1 MKFQP
6 REHRV
11 SVEIDDVSSLPKM
24 YSRRTLP
31 FFFSY
36 QELFCDF
43 NRSRVRKGRM
53 RSGACLRLEF
63 CLTGLPVLRGA
74 SCLPP
79 HPPPHLFFIRIVL
92 CCVFSFARLGV
103 KIQVPFFLRL
113 PVFRPRS
120 LLPFRHSSVSVF
132 WGVFFCSSLVFV
144 FCFELY
150 PLLILLVFFLLSICF
165 LVISPELF
173 FLSSNCLIKKQKNV
187 KKIMYLLNHILIVKT
202 ITFFVGLQSAD
213 LWQRS
218 FNSTKS
224 FVFMFALKIT
234 GAQLPCPFISLL
246 SVSAS
251 LSLSVSVSLEH
262 KTRSLVCGSDMYAF
276 CVLSPPPPF

>member
-120 LLPFRHSSVSVF
+120 LLPFRHSSLISLRF
-132 WGVFFCSSLVFV
+132 LGGVFLFFSRLRFLFWIVSITYSISF
-144 FCFELY
+144 
-150 PLLILLVFFLLSICF
+150 LLV
-165 LVISPELF
+165 VDLF
-173 FLSSNCLIKKQKNV
+173 PRHFSRIIFS
-187 KKIMYLLNHILIVKT
+187 
-202 ITFFVGLQSAD
+202 LQ
-213 LWQRS
+213 
-218 FNSTKS
+218 
-224 FVFMFALKIT
+224 
-234 GAQLPCPFISLL
+234 
-246 SVSAS
+246 
-251 LSLSVSVSLEH
+251 
-262 KTRSLVCGSDMYAF
+262 
-276 CVLSPPPPF
+276 

>member
-1 MKFQP
+1 MC
-6 REHRV
+6 RHCLTC
-11 SVEIDDVSSLPKM
+11 IAGGHSL
-24 YSRRTLP
+24 
-31 FFFSY
+31 FFFLY

-43 NRSRVRKGRM
+43 NLSRVRKGRM

-74 SCLPP
+74 SCLSPP
-79 HPPPHLFFIRIVL
+79 HTPHLFFIRIVL
-92 CCVFSFARLGV
+92 CCVCSFARLGV

-132 WGVFFCSSLVFV
+132 FCFFPSSSLVFV
-144 FCFELY
+144 FELY
-150 PLLILLVFFLLSICF
+150 PLLILLVFFLLICF
-165 LVISPELF
+165 LVISPELKLF
-173 FLSSNCLIKKQKNV
+173 QYLIYLFLW
-187 KKIMYLLNHILIVKT
+187 YLLNHIPIVK

-213 LWQRS
+213 IWQRS

-251 LSLSVSVSLEH
+251 LSVSVSLER
-262 KTRSLVCGSDMYAF
+262 KTGSLVCGSDMYAF
-276 CVLSPPPPF
+276 CVLFSLLLFS